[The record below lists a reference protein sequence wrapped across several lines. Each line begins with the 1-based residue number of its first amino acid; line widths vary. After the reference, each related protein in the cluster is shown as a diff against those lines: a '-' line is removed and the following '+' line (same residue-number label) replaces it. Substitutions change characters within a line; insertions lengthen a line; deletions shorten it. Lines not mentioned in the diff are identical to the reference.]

1 MEAGRLLWKLDMS
14 ENESGIRLEFAQF
27 GHFTSFDVIRSM
39 VSMDSVADADLPTP
53 IATGLKTMYY
63 VDSDI
68 VRGLTYY
75 YRVRVWRGSE
85 SFVSSEAMVLADR
98 DTHWDKVV
106 SLLHFDDNV
115 IDASGRLWQKI
126 GDSSFGGGVFGSG
139 LLLTRPNSNS
149 NGLYSNGVVLDS
161 DFTIEFFINSSHTAD
176 EQCIVSC
183 YKGFGG
189 TGYTWEVFL
198 EKTTGILHF
207 YHHSGTSGSDI
218 LISSNKIADGV
229 VHHIAV
235 TRDGSMMRL
244 FIDGNLH
251 DSRVEF
257 REYTAE
263 APLCIGY
270 QHGGGGR
277 YPLKGMVDEFRITSG
292 VARYTANFTPP
303 TLPHLHG

>member
-1 MEAGRLLWKLDMS
+1 MAV
-14 ENESGIRLEFAQF
+14 IRLEWAQF
-27 GHFTSFDVIRSM
+27 GDFDSFDVLR
-39 VSMDSVADADLPTP
+39 ADAPMDINALPSP
-53 IATGLKTMYY
+53 IATNLPTMYH
-63 VDSDI
+63 VDTA
-68 VRGLTYY
+68 VVEGATYY
-75 YRVRVWRGSE
+75 YRVVAWRNA
-85 SFVSSEAMVLADR
+85 VSKVSGEIELKVSAGDE
-98 DTHWDKVV
+98 HWDKVV
-106 SLLHFDDNV
+106 ALLHFDDDV
-115 IDASGRLWQKI
+115 IDESGRLWQKI

-183 YKGFGG
+183 YKGFGS

-257 REYTAE
+257 RKYTAE

-303 TLPHLHG
+303 DAPFPSE